1 MLVQENKEVGAT
13 PTSLIKEIF
22 SNYFGEDHVDFSTGS
37 SGGLSED
44 VLVITVWFPTR
55 NITNSNGAHRTLRDI
70 FIRVIFLP
78 DGKLYNRLKLART
91 TFDFEEF
98 NSGYIFSHRSS
109 FKCSTPER
117 FLEEASIFKDVCLG
131 EGPLIALQN
140 AMMADFKQENIGQF
154 CAQIDAYTEWESL
167 EGGPYIRLSSITD
180 KAPIFSSSM
189 SESIIGINDLK
200 RIIIKVAPLLEYTYM
215 DDSRSFV
222 RQAKVWVTSS
232 LVKKQKSIEEAL
244 KEILPESWI
253 RYMVHYD
260 PATHTY
266 YKVGRVLQQ
275 DYETPTK
282 IIFKGRCITGKVS
295 KKIASSG
302 ENLRTVPTEKIV
314 NQITNL
320 IEEEMSKYLLS

>member
-37 SGGLSED
+37 SVGLSKD

-70 FIRVIFLP
+70 FIRVMFLP
-78 DGKLYNRLKLART
+78 DGTLYNKFKLART

-98 NSGYIFSHRSS
+98 NSGYIFSHRIAFKSS
-109 FKCSTPER
+109 DPKE
-117 FLEEASIFKDVCLG
+117 FLEKASIFKEVCLG

-140 AMMADFKQENIGQF
+140 AMIADSKQENIGQF

-167 EGGPYIRLSSITD
+167 EGGPYIRISSITD
-180 KAPIFSSSM
+180 KAPIFFSSM
-189 SESIIGINDLK
+189 SEPIRGINDLK

-266 YKVGRVLQQ
+266 YKVRTVLQQ
-275 DYETPTK
+275 HYQTPTK
-282 IIFKGRCITGKVS
+282 IIFKGHCITRKVS
-295 KKIASSG
+295 KKIVSSRQ
-302 ENLRTVPTEKIV
+302 NLRTVPTERIV

-320 IEEEMSKYLLS
+320 IEKEMSKYLLS